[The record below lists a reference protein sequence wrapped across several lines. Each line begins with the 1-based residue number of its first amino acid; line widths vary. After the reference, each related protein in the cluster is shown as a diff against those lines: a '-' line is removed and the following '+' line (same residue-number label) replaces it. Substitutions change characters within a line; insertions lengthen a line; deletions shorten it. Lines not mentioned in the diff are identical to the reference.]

1 MAAETITSDP
11 IQTAVGASGTKLE
24 TYTQTTFTRDSN
36 GKIDPKTVKTEI
48 FLNNSTVPGVK
59 NFVPAAAS
67 TDGGKTWDTTSARYQ
82 KLDKTPVLGA
92 DAQKSLKEGALK
104 TNTNQQIGTAATK
117 AEIPPEQ
124 QKSLSDGLKN
134 NGVNEADEQRLTSAL
149 SQEAGETRNEF
160 KGAGGTEPLRYP
172 LSLKSEFQD
181 VIKFKMVKYSPK
193 KFDRSQTDKDLNPF
207 ADRRKIEDKNIIG
220 SVVLPIPAGINDT
233 NSVTW
238 GSDSLDPLAANLVN
252 IANASITQGF
262 GMGADVAGGTAENV
276 AANTSDVQ
284 AAVTNAFVQ
293 AATGTTNLLSRTRGA
308 VYNPNME
315 LLFNA
320 PSLRPFSFTFKMS
333 ARSPTEAKAIVSII
347 RFFKQGM
354 SPIRTQSALFLKA
367 PHTFQLEYLHRN
379 KEHKFLNK
387 FKECALTSFTVN
399 YTPEGQYATF
409 TDGAMASYEISM
421 QFQELEPVF
430 NDDYGKG
437 SGSTGY
443 DTEIGY

>member
-36 GKIDPKTVKTEI
+36 GKIDPKSTKTEI
-48 FLNNSTVPGVK
+48 FLNNSTIPGVK
-59 NFVPAAAS
+59 NWVPAAAS
-67 TDGGKTWDTTSARYQ
+67 TDGGKTWDTTSERYQ
-82 KLDKTPVLGA
+82 KLDKSPVLGT

-124 QKSLSDGLKN
+124 QKTLSDGIKN
-134 NGVNEADEQRLTSAL
+134 NGGGEFDSDQFTAA
-149 SQEAGETRNEF
+149 AGKENAKTRNEF
-160 KGAGGTEPLRYP
+160 KGAGGTDPLRYP
-172 LSLKSEFQD
+172 LSLKSDYQD

-193 KFDRSQTDKDLNPF
+193 KFASQTFGFSNREQVGSKN
-207 ADRRKIEDKNIIG
+207 RNIIG
-220 SVVLPIPAGINDT
+220 TVVLPIPAGISDT
-233 NSVTW
+233 NSASW
-238 GSDSLDPLAANLVN
+238 NGADMNAAAAAAANMALSGIEGGGEAMGNTAEN
-252 IANASITQGF
+252 IANTVVGASDAVKKAIAVSF
-262 GMGADVAGGTAENV
+262 AEN
-276 AANTSDVQ
+276 
-284 AAVTNAFVQ
+284 
-293 AATGTTNLLSRTRGA
+293 ATGTSGLLSRTTGQII
-308 VYNPNME
+308 NPNME

-320 PSLRPFSFTFKMS
+320 PTLRPFNFTFKMS
-333 ARSPTEAKAIVSII
+333 ARSPEESKAILSII

-354 SPIRTQSALFLKA
+354 SPIRTESTLFLKS

-387 FKECALTSFTVN
+387 FKECALTSFTEN
-399 YTPEGQYATF
+399 YTPEGQYATY

-421 QFQELEPVF
+421 QFQELEPIF
-430 NDDYGKG
+430 NDDYGRG